1 MIDFKN
7 LQNASYPVNRAG
19 DRRQYPVAKR
29 ETGYSVNFNSHSAG
43 SAGKTDV
50 VEISADAA
58 LKGKLSTFSAAL
70 AKEMKAVTPERMAL
84 LKEKYAG
91 DACPVGGLAVAGAI
105 ISRAKAE
112 GAQYE

>member
-7 LQNASYPVNRAG
+7 LQNTSYPVNRVA

-29 ETGYSVNFNSHSAG
+29 ETGYSINSNSP
-43 SAGKTDV
+43 SKTDV

-58 LKGKLSTFSAAL
+58 LKGKLGTFSAAL
-70 AKEMKAVTPERMAL
+70 AKEMKELSPERLAL

-91 DACPVGGLAVAGAI
+91 DACPVSGHAVAETI
-105 ISRAKAE
+105 INRSAAE
-112 GAQYE
+112 GACYE

>member
-19 DRRQYPVAKR
+19 DRRQYPLAKR
-29 ETGYSVNFNSHSAG
+29 ETGYSVNFNSPA

-58 LKGKLSTFSAAL
+58 LKGKLSTFSTAL

-91 DACPVGGLAVAGAI
+91 DACPVSGLAVAQAI